1 MPLAPGTKLGP
12 YEITAPLGAGGMGE
26 VYRARDTRLERTV
39 AIKILPEQLSSDPVR
54 KQRFEREAKTISS
67 LNHPHICVL
76 HDVGSQDGI
85 SYLVMECVEG
95 ETLAKRLE
103 KGPLPLEQV
112 LKYGMQIADALDK
125 AHRSGVVHRDLKP
138 GNIMLTSSGAK
149 LLDFG
154 LARPTMPSASLATL
168 TAATPQQTPLTQEGT
183 IVGTFQYMSPEQVE
197 GKELDGR
204 SDIFSLGAVLYEMLM
219 GRRAFSGKSQL
230 SVASAILEKEP
241 EPINVAKPMTPPALD
256 HAIKKSLAKE
266 VDKRWQSA
274 ADLAGELQ
282 WIAEGGSQGGAAPAP
297 LVSHYKVR
305 ERLAWSVAALLAVG
319 LAPVAFLHFREKP
332 PAPAAPVRFQ
342 VPPPEKLGIDYF
354 KLSPDG
360 RLLAFTTDR
369 RLWIR
374 SLDTLQALPLLGT
387 EGASKMFWSP
397 DSQFIAFFAQG
408 KLKKIAV
415 SGGPAQTLCNA
426 PEANGGAWN
435 RDGVIVFPLS
445 LTSGFFQVSA
455 SGGGPVPLAKLGASA
470 PVVQQISPEFLPDGR
485 HFLYSD
491 SGIHGERGIYV
502 GSLDGTPA
510 IRLLP
515 DLSNASYARAAGAPG
530 QDGYLLFRRGEALMA
545 QRFNPTR
552 LSLSGDASPV
562 AEKVGGSVLWAAFS
576 VSENGTLVY
585 APPAAGTSTVQ
596 LVWWDRA
603 GKQVGPFGPPGPYD
617 NFRLAP
623 DERRIVFANSTGDN
637 IDVWVLDSVRG
648 VTSRLSFDPAIDDP
662 PMWSPDGRRVVWA
675 SNRSGA
681 FDLYVKSA
689 NGAEPEQLLV
699 RMGAPAGWPED
710 WSRDG
715 RFIIYQI
722 PGAKTGQDLWIV
734 PQPVQGE
741 SSDRKPFPYLQT
753 EFDERHGRFS
763 PDGRWVAYSS
773 NESGR
778 DEVYVQSFPAS
789 GARVQISAGGGMEPQ
804 WRKDGTELFYIA
816 EDRTLMAVPVKLA
829 SSASEPLQVGQA
841 KPLFSVPVM
850 DTFIVGRS
858 YEVSNDGQR
867 FLLRAP
873 ASGEAAP
880 SLTVVLNWQT
890 QLKE

>member
-1 MPLAPGTKLGP
+1 LGP
-12 YEITAPLGAGGMGE
+12 YEILDAIGAGGMGE
-26 VYRARDTRLERTV
+26 VYSAKDTRLDRIV
-39 AIKILPEQLSSDPVR
+39 AIKILPAHLSSDPLR

-67 LNHPHICVL
+67 LNHPNICVL
-76 HDVGSQDGI
+76 HDVGQQDGI
-85 SYLVMECVEG
+85 DYLVMECVEG

-103 KGPLPLEQV
+103 KGALPLGQM

-138 GNIMLTSSGAK
+138 GNIMLTPTGAK

-154 LARPTMPSASLATL
+154 LAKPTAPLSSGVTL
-168 TAATPQQTPLTQEGT
+168 TAATQNSPVTEQGT
-183 IVGTFQYMSPEQVE
+183 IVGTFQYMSPEQIE

-204 SDIFSLGAVLYEMLM
+204 GDIFSFGAVLYEMVT
-219 GRRAFSGKSQL
+219 GERAFQGNSQL

-241 EPINVAKPMTPPALD
+241 MPISSVKPMTPPALD
-256 HAIKKSLAKE
+256 HAIRRSLAKE

-282 WIAEGGSQGGAAPAP
+282 WIAEGGSQSGAPAP
-297 LVSHYKVR
+297 LVSHRKLR
-305 ERLAWSVAALLAVG
+305 ERLAWSVAALLAVC

-332 PAPAAPVRFQ
+332 QAPGAPVRFQ
-342 VPPPEKLGIDYF
+342 IPPPEKSGIDYF

-374 SLDTLQALPLLGT
+374 SLDTLQAIPLPGT

-408 KLKKIAV
+408 KLKKIAL
-415 SGGPAQTLCNA
+415 SGGPAQILCNA
-426 PEANGGAWN
+426 PEANGGTWN

-445 LTSGFFQVSA
+445 LTSGMFQVSA
-455 SGGGPVPLAKLGASA
+455 GGGAPVPLAKLGASA
-470 PVVQQISPEFLPDGR
+470 TVVQQISPEFLPDGR

-502 GSLDGTPA
+502 GSLDGMPA

-515 DLSNASYARAAGAPG
+515 DLSNASYVQAAGGPG

-562 AEKVGGSVLWAAFS
+562 AEKVKGSVLWAAFS
-576 VSENGTLVY
+576 VSENGTVVF
-585 APPAAGTSTVQ
+585 APPVAGTSAVQ

-603 GKQVGPFGPPGPYD
+603 GKRVGPFGPPGTYD

-623 DERRIVFANSTGDN
+623 DERRIAFANSSN
-637 IDVWVLDSVRG
+637 NNPDVWVLDSVRG
-648 VTSRLSFDPAIDDP
+648 VTSRLTFDPAIDDP
-662 PMWSPDGRRVVWA
+662 PMWSPDGLRVVWA
-675 SNRSGA
+675 SNRNGA

-689 NGAEPEQLLV
+689 NGGGPEQLLV

-722 PGAKTGQDLWIV
+722 PGTKTGQDLWIA
-734 PQPVQGE
+734 PQLVQGE
-741 SSDRKPFPYLQT
+741 SGDRKPFPYLQT
-753 EFDERHGRFS
+753 EFDESHGRFS
-763 PDGRWVAYSS
+763 PDGHWVAYSS

-778 DEVYVQSFPAS
+778 DEVYVQSFPAP
-789 GARVQISAGGGMEPQ
+789 GAKFPISAGGGMEPQ
-804 WRKDGTELFYIA
+804 WRKDGTELFYIS
-816 EDRTLMAVPVKLA
+816 EDRTLMAVPVKIA

-841 KPLFSVPVM
+841 KRLFSVPVV

-873 ASGEAAP
+873 ASGETAP

-890 QLKE
+890 HFKE

>member
-1 MPLAPGTKLGP
+1 MPLSPGVRLGP
-12 YEITAPLGAGGMGE
+12 YEILDAIGAGGMGE
-26 VYRARDTRLERTV
+26 VYRAKDTRLDRTV
-39 AIKILPEQLSSDPVR
+39 AIKILPAHLSSDPLS

-76 HDVGSQDGI
+76 YDVGSQDGVD
-85 SYLVMECVEG
+85 YLVMECFEG
-95 ETLAKRLE
+95 ETLVKRLE
-103 KGPLPLEQV
+103 KGALSLEQV

-125 AHRSGVVHRDLKP
+125 AHRNGVVHRDLKP
-138 GNIMLTSSGAK
+138 GNIMLTSTGAK

-154 LARPTMPSASLATL
+154 LAKPTAPLSSAVTL
-168 TAATPQQTPLTQEGT
+168 TAATRNSPVTVQGT
-183 IVGTFQYMSPEQVE
+183 IVGTFQYMSPEQIE

-204 SDIFSLGAVLYEMLM
+204 SDIFSLGAVLYEMVT
-219 GRRAFSGKSQL
+219 GQRAFQGKSQL

-241 EPINVAKPMTPPALD
+241 EPVSNVKPMTPPALD
-256 HAIKKSLAKE
+256 HAIRRALAKE
-266 VDKRWQSA
+266 VERRWQSA

-282 WIAEGGSQGGAAPAP
+282 WIAEAGSQAGVPAP
-297 LVSHYKVR
+297 LVSHRKVR
-305 ERLAWSVAALLAVG
+305 ERLAWSVAAVLAVC
-319 LAPVAFLHFREKP
+319 LAPVAFLYLREKP
-332 PAPAAPVRFQ
+332 PAPPAPVRFQ
-342 VPPPEKLGIDYF
+342 IPPPEKSGIEYF

-360 RLLAFTTDR
+360 RLLAFTADR

-387 EGASKMFWSP
+387 EGASKMFWSS

-415 SGGPAQTLCNA
+415 SGGPAQILCDA
-426 PEANGGAWN
+426 PEANGGTWN

-445 LTSGFFQVSA
+445 LTSGLFQVSA
-455 SGGGPVPLAKLGASA
+455 GGGAPVPLAKLGASA

-485 HFLYSD
+485 HFLYSG
-491 SGIHGERGIYV
+491 SGIQGERGIYA

-515 DLSNASYARAAGAPG
+515 DLSNAIYVQAAGATG

-552 LSLSGDASPV
+552 LSLSGDASLI

-585 APPAAGTSTVQ
+585 APPGAGTSAVQ

-603 GKQVGPFGPPGPYD
+603 GKQVGPFVPPGTYD
-617 NFRLAP
+617 DFRLAP
-623 DERRIVFANSTGDN
+623 DERRIVFANSSSGNRDGW
-637 IDVWVLDSVRG
+637 ILDSVRG
-648 VTSRLSFDPAIDDP
+648 VTSRLTFDSAVDDP
-662 PMWSPDGRRVVWA
+662 PMWSPDGLRVVWA
-675 SNRSGA
+675 SNRNGA

-689 NGAEPEQLLV
+689 NGTGPEELLV

-715 RFIIYQI
+715 RFIIYEI
-722 PGAKTGQDLWIV
+722 PGTKTGQDLWIA

-741 SSDRKPFPYLQT
+741 SGDRKPFPYLQT

-763 PDGRWVAYSS
+763 LDGRWVAYSS

-778 DEVYVQSFPAS
+778 DEVYVQSFPVP
-789 GARVQISAGGGMEPQ
+789 GAKFPISAGGGMEPQ
-804 WRKDGTELFYIA
+804 WRKDGTELFYIS

-829 SSASEPLQVGQA
+829 SSASEPLQVGQE
-841 KPLFSVPVM
+841 KPLFSVPVV

-873 ASGEAAP
+873 GSGETAP

>member
-1 MPLAPGTKLGP
+1 MPLSPGVRLGP
-12 YEITAPLGAGGMGE
+12 YEILDAIGAGGMGE
-26 VYRARDTRLERTV
+26 VYRAKDTRLDRTV
-39 AIKILPEQLSSDPVR
+39 AIKILPAHLSSDPLS

-76 HDVGSQDGI
+76 YDVGSQDGVD
-85 SYLVMECVEG
+85 YLVMECFEG
-95 ETLAKRLE
+95 ETLVKRLE
-103 KGPLPLEQV
+103 KGALPLEQV

-125 AHRSGVVHRDLKP
+125 AHRNGVVHRDLKP
-138 GNIMLTSSGAK
+138 GNIMLTSTGAK

-154 LARPTMPSASLATL
+154 LAKPTAPLSSAVTL
-168 TAATPQQTPLTQEGT
+168 TAATRNSPVTVQGT
-183 IVGTFQYMSPEQVE
+183 IVGTFQYMSPEQIE

-204 SDIFSLGAVLYEMLM
+204 SDIFSLGAVLYEMVT
-219 GRRAFSGKSQL
+219 GQRAFQGKSQL

-241 EPINVAKPMTPPALD
+241 EPISNVKPMTPPALD
-256 HAIKKSLAKE
+256 HAIRRALAKE
-266 VDKRWQSA
+266 VERRWQSA

-282 WIAEGGSQGGAAPAP
+282 WIAEAGSQAGVPAP
-297 LVSHYKVR
+297 LVSHRKVR
-305 ERLAWSVAALLAVG
+305 ERLAWSVAAVLAVC
-319 LAPVAFLHFREKP
+319 LAPVAFLYLREKP
-332 PAPAAPVRFQ
+332 PAPPAPVRFQ
-342 VPPPEKLGIDYF
+342 IPPPEKSGIEYF

-387 EGASKMFWSP
+387 EGASKMFWSS

-415 SGGPAQTLCNA
+415 SGGPAQILCNA
-426 PEANGGAWN
+426 PEANGGTWN

-445 LTSGFFQVSA
+445 LTSGLFQVSA
-455 SGGGPVPLAKLGASA
+455 GGGAPVPLAKLGASA

-485 HFLYSD
+485 HFLYSG
-491 SGIHGERGIYV
+491 SGIQGERGIYA

-510 IRLLP
+510 IRILP
-515 DLSNASYARAAGAPG
+515 ELSNASYVQAAGAPG

-552 LSLSGDASPV
+552 LSLSGDASLI

-585 APPAAGTSTVQ
+585 APPGAGTSAVQ
-596 LVWWDRA
+596 LVWWDRV
-603 GKQVGPFGPPGPYD
+603 GKQVGPFAPPGTYD
-617 NFRLAP
+617 DFRLAP
-623 DERRIVFANSTGDN
+623 DQRRIVFANSSSGN
-637 IDVWVLDSVRG
+637 RDVWILDSVRG
-648 VTSRLSFDPAIDDP
+648 VTSRLTFDPAVDDP
-662 PMWSPDGRRVVWA
+662 PMWSPDGLRVVWA

-689 NGAEPEQLLV
+689 NGTGPEELLV

-715 RFIIYQI
+715 RFIIYEI
-722 PGAKTGQDLWIV
+722 PGTKTGQDLWIA

-741 SSDRKPFPYLQT
+741 SGDRKPFPYLQT

-763 PDGRWVAYSS
+763 LDGRWVAYSS

-778 DEVYVQSFPAS
+778 DEVYVQSFPVP
-789 GARVQISAGGGMEPQ
+789 GAKFPISAGGGMEPQ
-804 WRKDGTELFYIA
+804 WRKDGTELFYIS

-841 KPLFSVPVM
+841 KPLFSVPVV

-873 ASGEAAP
+873 GSGETAP

>member
-1 MPLAPGTKLGP
+1 MPLSPGVRLGP
-12 YEITAPLGAGGMGE
+12 YEILDAIGAGGMGE
-26 VYRARDTRLERTV
+26 VYRAKDTRLDRTV
-39 AIKILPEQLSSDPVR
+39 AIKILPAHLSSDPLS

-76 HDVGSQDGI
+76 YDVGSQDGVD
-85 SYLVMECVEG
+85 YLVMECFEG
-95 ETLAKRLE
+95 ETLVKRLE
-103 KGPLPLEQV
+103 KGALPLEQV

-125 AHRSGVVHRDLKP
+125 AHRNGVVHRDLKP
-138 GNIMLTSSGAK
+138 GNIMLTSTGAK

-154 LARPTMPSASLATL
+154 LAKPTAPLSSAVTL
-168 TAATPQQTPLTQEGT
+168 TAATRNSPVTVQGT
-183 IVGTFQYMSPEQVE
+183 IVGTFQYMSPEQIE

-204 SDIFSLGAVLYEMLM
+204 SDIFSLGAVLYEMVT
-219 GRRAFSGKSQL
+219 GQRAFQGKSQL

-241 EPINVAKPMTPPALD
+241 EPISNVKPMTPPALD
-256 HAIKKSLAKE
+256 HAIRRALAKE
-266 VDKRWQSA
+266 VERRWQSA

-282 WIAEGGSQGGAAPAP
+282 WIAEAGSQAGVPAP
-297 LVSHYKVR
+297 LVSHRKVR
-305 ERLAWSVAALLAVG
+305 ERLAWSVAAVLAVC
-319 LAPVAFLHFREKP
+319 LAPVAFLYLREKP
-332 PAPAAPVRFQ
+332 PAPPAPVRFQ
-342 VPPPEKLGIDYF
+342 IPPPEKSGIEYF

-387 EGASKMFWSP
+387 EGASKMFWSS

-415 SGGPAQTLCNA
+415 SGGPAQILCNA
-426 PEANGGAWN
+426 PEANGGTWN

-445 LTSGFFQVSA
+445 LTSGLFQVSA
-455 SGGGPVPLAKLGASA
+455 GGGAPVPLAKLGASA

-485 HFLYSD
+485 HFLYSG
-491 SGIHGERGIYV
+491 SGIQGERGIYA

-515 DLSNASYARAAGAPG
+515 DLSNAIYVPAAGAPG

-552 LSLSGDASPV
+552 LSLSGDASLI

-585 APPAAGTSTVQ
+585 APPGAGTSAVQ

-603 GKQVGPFGPPGPYD
+603 GKQVGPFAPPGTYD
-617 NFRLAP
+617 DFRLAP
-623 DERRIVFANSTGDN
+623 DERRIVFANSSSGN
-637 IDVWVLDSVRG
+637 RDVWILDSVRG
-648 VTSRLSFDPAIDDP
+648 VTSRLTFDPAVDDP
-662 PMWSPDGRRVVWA
+662 PMWSPDGLRVVWA

-689 NGAEPEQLLV
+689 NGTGPEELLV

-715 RFIIYQI
+715 RFIIYEI
-722 PGAKTGQDLWIV
+722 PGTKTGQDLWIA

-741 SSDRKPFPYLQT
+741 SGDRKPFPYLQT

-763 PDGRWVAYSS
+763 LDGRWVAYSS

-778 DEVYVQSFPAS
+778 DEVYVQSFPVP
-789 GARVQISAGGGMEPQ
+789 GAKFPISAGGGMEPQ
-804 WRKDGTELFYIA
+804 WRKDGTELFYIS

-841 KPLFSVPVM
+841 KPLFSVPVV

-873 ASGEAAP
+873 GSGETAP

>member
-1 MPLAPGTKLGP
+1 MGP
-12 YEITAPLGAGGMGE
+12 YEILDAIGAGGMGE
-26 VYRARDTRLERTV
+26 VYSAKDTRLDRIV
-39 AIKILPEQLSSDPVR
+39 AIKILPAHLSSDPLR

-67 LNHPHICVL
+67 LNHPNICVL
-76 HDVGSQDGI
+76 HDVGQQDGI
-85 SYLVMECVEG
+85 DYLVMECVEG

-103 KGPLPLEQV
+103 KGALPLGQM

-138 GNIMLTSSGAK
+138 GNIMLTPTGAK

-154 LARPTMPSASLATL
+154 LAKPTAPLSSGVTL
-168 TAATPQQTPLTQEGT
+168 TAATQNSPVTEQGT
-183 IVGTFQYMSPEQVE
+183 IVGTFQYMSPEQIE

-204 SDIFSLGAVLYEMLM
+204 GDIFSFGAVLYEMVT
-219 GRRAFSGKSQL
+219 GERAFQGNSQL

-241 EPINVAKPMTPPALD
+241 MPISSVKPMTPPALD
-256 HAIKKSLAKE
+256 HAIRRSLAKE

-282 WIAEGGSQGGAAPAP
+282 WIAEGGSQSGAPAP
-297 LVSHYKVR
+297 LVSHRKLR
-305 ERLAWSVAALLAVG
+305 ERLAWSVAALLAVC

-332 PAPAAPVRFQ
+332 QAPGAPVRFQ
-342 VPPPEKLGIDYF
+342 IPPPEKSGIDYF

-374 SLDTLQALPLLGT
+374 SLDTLQAIPLPGT

-408 KLKKIAV
+408 KLKKIAL
-415 SGGPAQTLCNA
+415 SGGPAQILCNA
-426 PEANGGAWN
+426 PEANGGTWN

-445 LTSGFFQVSA
+445 LTSGMFQVSA
-455 SGGGPVPLAKLGASA
+455 GGGAPVPLAKLGASA
-470 PVVQQISPEFLPDGR
+470 TVVQQISPEFLPDGR

-502 GSLDGTPA
+502 GSLDGMPA

-515 DLSNASYARAAGAPG
+515 DLSNASYVQAAGGPG

-562 AEKVGGSVLWAAFS
+562 AEKVKGSVLWAAFS
-576 VSENGTLVY
+576 VSENGTVVF
-585 APPAAGTSTVQ
+585 APPVAGTSAVQ

-603 GKQVGPFGPPGPYD
+603 GKRVGPFGPPGTYD

-623 DERRIVFANSTGDN
+623 DERRIAFANSSN
-637 IDVWVLDSVRG
+637 NNPDVWVLDSVRG
-648 VTSRLSFDPAIDDP
+648 VTSRLTFDPAIDDP
-662 PMWSPDGRRVVWA
+662 PMWSPDGLRVVWA
-675 SNRSGA
+675 SNRNGA

-689 NGAEPEQLLV
+689 NGGGPEQLLV

-722 PGAKTGQDLWIV
+722 PGTKTGQDLWIA
-734 PQPVQGE
+734 PQLVQGE
-741 SSDRKPFPYLQT
+741 SGDRKPFPYLQT
-753 EFDERHGRFS
+753 EFDESHGRFS
-763 PDGRWVAYSS
+763 PDGHWVAYSS

-778 DEVYVQSFPAS
+778 DEVYVQSFPAP
-789 GARVQISAGGGMEPQ
+789 GAKFPISAGGGMEPQ
-804 WRKDGTELFYIA
+804 WRKDGTELFYIS
-816 EDRTLMAVPVKLA
+816 EDRTLMAVPVKIA

-841 KPLFSVPVM
+841 KRLFSVPVV

-873 ASGEAAP
+873 ASGETAP

-890 QLKE
+890 HFKE